1 MLLYHLLFVAR
12 HLLHT
17 NMILQQTHKALYA
30 AFDVYPSA
38 KGAATHIYHNAQTLF
53 DWKEGGW
60 LSVVGN
66 EKLLDYQQ
74 EGNVEITRFSEQIP
88 NYLVRGQAYSQH
100 LYDLLETQPRLEICH
115 FRDHWSGV
123 PVLMHKQHQNRSY
136 QTVYEVNGLPSIE
149 LPYRYPALSARTL
162 EKMKN
167 LEQLCYQQADF
178 VITPSEVI
186 KNNLINLGVAQK
198 KITVITN
205 GAEVPNTFG
214 KPVHPPKGRY
224 VIYFGA
230 LQPWQGFDVLLKAMV
245 YLADY
250 DDLSLVVCASTKQ
263 KKARFYHKIV
273 EKLGLTN
280 RVIWQYQLPKRTL
293 YDWVHGAEF
302 SLAPLKECS
311 RNLEQGCC
319 PLKILESMAVGT
331 PVVAS
336 DLPVV
341 KEIISDAS
349 LGKLVR
355 ADRPAELARAMRILL
370 DYPHLRQQMSEAGK
384 AHIKAHF
391 TWQQKRQELSAFY
404 SRIVV

>member
-1 MLLYHLLFVAR
+1 
-12 HLLHT
+12 
-17 NMILQQTHKALYA
+17 MILQQTHKALYA

-53 DWKEGGW
+53 EWKGGGW
-60 LSVVGN
+60 LSVVGSD
-66 EKLLDYQQ
+66 KLLPYQQ

-88 NYLVRGQAYSQH
+88 NYLVRAQAYSQY
-100 LYDLLETQPRLEICH
+100 LYDLLETQPQLEICH

-123 PVLMHKQHQNRSY
+123 PVLMHKQHQQRSY
-136 QTVYEVNGLPSIE
+136 QTVYEINGLPSIE
-149 LPYRYPALSARTL
+149 LPYRYPHLSVRTL
-162 EKMKN
+162 NKIRS
-167 LEQLCYQQADF
+167 LEEVCYKQADHI
-178 VITPSEVI
+178 ITPSKVI
-186 KNNLINLGVAQK
+186 KNNLINLGVAAQ

-205 GAEVPNTFG
+205 GADVPTTFE
-214 KPVHPPKGRY
+214 KPQEAPQGRY

-230 LQPWQGFDVLLKAMV
+230 LQSWQGFDVLLKAMA

-250 DDLSLVVCASTKQ
+250 EDLKLVVCASTKQ
-263 KKARFYHKIV
+263 KKTKFYHKVID
-273 EKLGLTN
+273 KLGLTE
-280 RVIWQYQLPKRTL
+280 RVMWQYQLPKREL
-293 YDWVHGAEF
+293 YNWVHGATF

-319 PLKILESMAVGT
+319 PLKILESMAMGT

-336 DLPVV
+336 NLPVV
-341 KEIISDAS
+341 NEIISDAS

-370 DYPHLRQQMSEAGK
+370 DYPKLRQQLSEQGK
-384 AHIKAHF
+384 AHIKANF
-391 TWQQKRQELSAFY
+391 TWQQKRDELKAFY